1 LTIYL
6 TKDKLDF
13 IPIQE
18 HPVKYFIIV
27 NPISGRGLGAKSI
40 PQIESSLRAS
50 ALDFTLIQT
59 ERVWHAA
66 ELAEKAARA
75 GYDVIVCASGDGT
88 INEAING
95 IMKAR
100 KDGFTKTVFSVL
112 SIGTGNDFAGGTGI
126 PTNLNDSLKSLVANK
141 RRKIDI
147 GLVKGGDFPEGRY
160 FGNGIGV
167 GFDAAVG
174 NEAIKVRW
182 TRGLLAYLIGVIK
195 TVFLYYNPAQ
205 VEIILDDKE
214 TINQVSLMISVMNGR
229 RMGGGFQMA
238 PESKPDD
245 GLFDLCIAETASKGR
260 ILQLIPH
267 FLKGTQASQP
277 EVKMRRASKISIKSL
292 DKTFPAHADGEFIC
306 LSGSALTLELLPSE
320 LEIICA

>member
-1 LTIYL
+1 M
-6 TKDKLDF
+6 
-13 IPIQE
+13 
-18 HPVKYFIIV
+18 KYFVIV
-27 NPISGRGLGAKSI
+27 NPTSGRGLGEKSI
-40 PQIESSLRAS
+40 PQIESSLQAYG
-50 ALDFTLIQT
+50 LDFTLVKT

-66 ELAEKAARA
+66 ELAEGAARD

-88 INEAING
+88 VNEAING
-95 IMKAR
+95 IMRAR
-100 KDGFTKTVFSVL
+100 KDGHDKSVFTVL
-112 SIGTGNDFAGGTGI
+112 GIGTGNDFAGGTGI
-126 PTNLNDSLKSLVANK
+126 PTNLHDGLKALKENK
-141 RRKIDI
+141 RKKIDL
-147 GLVKGGDFPEGRY
+147 GLVKGGDYPEGRY

-205 VEIILDDKE
+205 VEIILDDHE
-214 TINQVSLMISVMNGR
+214 TIKQVSLMISVMNGR

-238 PESKPDD
+238 PESHPDD

-260 ILQLIPH
+260 ILRMIPY
-267 FLKGTQASQP
+267 FIKGTQAALP
-277 EVKMRRASKISIKSL
+277 EIQMKQAKTVSIKSL
-292 DKTFPAHADGEFIC
+292 DMTFPAHADGEFIC
-306 LSGSALTLELLPSE
+306 LNGSHLTLELLPKE

>member
-1 LTIYL
+1 M
-6 TKDKLDF
+6 
-13 IPIQE
+13 
-18 HPVKYFIIV
+18 KYYIIV
-27 NPISGRGLGAKSI
+27 NPISGRGLGERSI
-40 PQIESSLRAS
+40 PQIESGLRAS
-50 ALDFTLIQT
+50 GLDFKLVRT
-59 ERVWHAA
+59 ERMWHAA
-66 ELAEKAARA
+66 ELAESAVRD
-75 GYDVIVCASGDGT
+75 GYNVIVCASGDGT

-100 KDGFTKTVFSVL
+100 KDGFKNIVFSVL
-112 SIGTGNDFAGGTGI
+112 SIGTGNDFSGGTGI
-126 PTNLNDSLKSLVANK
+126 PTNLNDGLKSLVANK

-147 GLVKGGDFPEGRY
+147 GLVKGGDYPEGRY

-238 PESKPDD
+238 PESQPDD

-260 ILQLIPH
+260 ILQMIPH
-267 FLKGTQASQP
+267 FLKGTQATLP
-277 EVKMRRASKISIKSL
+277 EIQMKRAKKVSIKSL
-292 DKTFPAHADGEFIC
+292 DRTFPAHADGEFIC
-306 LSGSALTLELLPSE
+306 LSGSALTLELLPRE
-320 LEIICA
+320 LEIICAG

>member
-1 LTIYL
+1 M
-6 TKDKLDF
+6 
-13 IPIQE
+13 
-18 HPVKYFIIV
+18 KYFVIV
-27 NPISGRGLGAKSI
+27 NPTSGRGLGEKSI
-40 PQIESSLRAS
+40 PQIESSLRAYG
-50 ALDFTLIQT
+50 LDFTLVKT

-66 ELAEKAARA
+66 ELAEGAARD

-88 INEAING
+88 VNEAING
-95 IMKAR
+95 IMRAR
-100 KDGFTKTVFSVL
+100 KDGHDKSVFTVL
-112 SIGTGNDFAGGTGI
+112 GIGTGNDFAGGTGI
-126 PTNLNDSLKSLVANK
+126 PTNLYEGLKALKENK
-141 RRKIDI
+141 RKKIDL
-147 GLVKGGDFPEGRY
+147 GLVKGGDYPEGRY

-205 VEIILDDKE
+205 VEIILDDHE
-214 TINQVSLMISVMNGR
+214 TIKQVSLMISVMNGR

-238 PESKPDD
+238 PESHPDD

-260 ILQLIPH
+260 ILRMIPY
-267 FLKGTQASQP
+267 FIKGTQAALP
-277 EVKMRRASKISIKSL
+277 EIQMKRAKTVSIKSL
-292 DKTFPAHADGEFIC
+292 DMTFPAHADGEFIC
-306 LSGSALTLELLPSE
+306 LNGSHLTLELLPKE